1 MPAQFITLDD
11 KMKIYQNIED
21 KKVKDFVIN
30 ELQRLESIIKD
41 YEVVLPSAHERYIGK
56 SFNNPK

>member
-41 YEVVLPSAHERYIGK
+41 YEIVLQSAHERYIGK